1 MILLKLVALPL
12 VLIADGSGF
21 PSAEE
26 QARIGEPYSAC
37 MEAEAK
43 RIDDPQVD
51 VAVVGKA
58 VATACKSQFEE
69 MITAMT
75 RSLSM
80 EDREMVRVRLTEMQI
95 GFATAAVGKV
105 RFARRA
111 RPALKPESKF
121 I

>member
-1 MILLKLVALPL
+1 MIPLKLVALPL
-12 VLIADGSGF
+12 VLIGDGSGF

-26 QARIGEPYSAC
+26 QARIGEPYFAC

-58 VATACKSQFEE
+58 VATACKFQFEE
-69 MITAMT
+69 MIVAVT
-75 RSLSM
+75 RKLSA
-80 EDREMVRVRLTEMQI
+80 EDRETVRASLTEMQI

-105 RFARRA
+105 RFERRA
-111 RPALKPESKF
+111 PSAPKP
-121 I
+121 